1 MKPAILSYPI
11 QAHYVVAVSDRVDK
25 NVSRCTLEM
34 ISAFELVN
42 RICDKK
48 RITISCRLM
57 PECQCYPSMD
67 ILTVATEEYLSSALD
82 NNLDIAEL
90 GLFLAV
96 VKDRQQLTTLALG
109 ECVTPSSTIQ
119 QGNLG
124 HNLGDPVKRDHSV
137 KVL

>member
-1 MKPAILSYPI
+1 
-11 QAHYVVAVSDRVDK
+11 
-25 NVSRCTLEM
+25 
-34 ISAFELVN
+34 
-42 RICDKK
+42 
-48 RITISCRLM
+48 
-57 PECQCYPSMD
+57 MD